1 MRVAI
6 YARVSTKRE
15 EQKNSLENQVAYA
28 TDLIARNGWTVA
40 GRYIDDGIS
49 GATISKRKE
58 LQRLLEDARKK
69 KIDAIIAKSVSRLGR
84 NTVENLQTAAEI
96 EGLGIRLILP
106 EDNYDSA
113 TRSSSKLMFN
123 LKAVLA
129 EEECAKF
136 SDRIKI
142 GRQASARQ
150 GKYQASLPA
159 LGYKRTDD
167 GNLVIDEENAETVRK
182 IFNLYLHVGW
192 GWFKISNY
200 LSENKVPTPRSVSG
214 ASNAGTMWHQSSVK
228 TILSNIIY
236 TGTIVQHFEETV
248 DFITKKRRKV
258 DVDKQIIHHRPELTI
273 ITMEEYQAVQERMR
287 SKGKNKSNG
296 QESLFA
302 HIAVCADCGKG
313 MTFRKDRGKEGAYV
327 CGGYVKHTKS
337 FCSSHLIREPSLLTM
352 VKDDLRELISSTVK
366 LDKLYSVLNGEVSL
380 HQSNYKKELQKVNS
394 RLSQLAD
401 EFQGL
406 LQLYTQKAI
415 SIEQFTT
422 QNERI
427 QFEQERLN
435 KQKAEL
441 EIKRESKKDTDDH
454 LRAFKR
460 QIDKF
465 ARLDIEDDRVMKQLL
480 QTLIHK
486 LEVHMD
492 GSIKIHYNITRPHI
506 IGA

>member
-1 MRVAI
+1 M
-6 YARVSTKRE
+6 
-15 EQKNSLENQVAYA
+15 
-28 TDLIARNGWTVA
+28 
-40 GRYIDDGIS
+40 
-49 GATISKRKE
+49 
-58 LQRLLEDARKK
+58 LEDARKK
-69 KIDAIIAKSVSRLGR
+69 KNDAIIAKSVSRLGR

-142 GRQASARQ
+142 GRQASAKQ

-159 LGYKRTDD
+159 LGYKRSPN

-182 IFNLYLHVGW
+182 IFNLYLHAGW

-200 LSENKVPTPRSVSG
+200 LAENNIPTPRTVSG
-214 ASNAGTMWHQSSVK
+214 ASNAGIRWQQSSVK

-236 TGTIVQHFEETV
+236 TGTIVQHCEETI
-248 DFITKKRRKV
+248 DFITKKRKKV
-258 DVDKQIIHHRPELTI
+258 EKDKQIIHHRPDLAI
-273 ITMEEYQAVQERMR
+273 ITMEEYKAVQQRMR

-327 CGGYVKHTKS
+327 CGGYVKYTKS
-337 FCSSHLIREPSLLTM
+337 FCSSHIIKEPLLIKM
-352 VKDDLRELISSTVK
+352 VKEDLRELISSTVK
-366 LDKLYSVLNGEVSL
+366 LDRLYGVLNGEISL

-415 SIEQFTT
+415 SIEQFTAH
-422 QNERI
+422 NERI
-427 QFEQERLN
+427 QVEQEKLT
-435 KQKAEL
+435 KQKVEL
-441 EIKRESKKDTDDH
+441 ETRKESKKDTDDH

-465 ARLDIEDDRVMKQLL
+465 ARLDIEDDRVLKQLL

-486 LEVHMD
+486 LEVYKD
-492 GSIKIHYNITRPHI
+492 GSIKIHYNITRPCI
-506 IGA
+506 LGA